1 MFHTLVREKDM
12 TLRNRQNIDKF
23 KGQDTEQFNFIK
35 LHETDWA
42 VLVGLEKERIP
53 TPGLQV
59 KGATVN
65 AIITYGRAWFPKSR
79 CAISGSDIEVP
90 QWMLSEKRIDDTEN
104 QLMVFDT
111 EAEGF

>member
-1 MFHTLVREKDM
+1 MFHTLGREKDM
-12 TLRNRQNIDKF
+12 THRNRQNIDKF

-35 LHETDWA
+35 LHETDRA

-79 CAISGSDIEVP
+79 CAMSGSDIEVP

-104 QLMVFDT
+104 QFMVFDT

>member
-1 MFHTLVREKDM
+1 M
-12 TLRNRQNIDKF
+12 THRNRQNVDKF

-35 LHETDWA
+35 LHETDRA

-79 CAISGSDIEVP
+79 CAMSGSDIEVP
-90 QWMLSEKRIDDTEN
+90 QWMLTEKRIDDTEN
-104 QLMVFDT
+104 QFMVFDT
-111 EAEGF
+111 EEEGF